1 MSSETARTRSVAS
14 KIETWAENA
23 QPGDVRVY
31 AKSRT
36 GFAEASADK
45 VAAWKLH
52 LAGAVILTQRR
63 EADRSISYLA
73 TRSRA

>member
-1 MSSETARTRSVAS
+1 MSSTTS
-14 KIETWAENA
+14 KNPPAADKLQLWAENA

-31 AKSRT
+31 AKSRF
-36 GFAEASADK
+36 GFADASPEK
-45 VAAWKLH
+45 LAAWNLH

-73 TRSRA
+73 TRSRF

>member
-1 MSSETARTRSVAS
+1 MSSTTPKNPPAAS
-14 KIETWAENA
+14 RLQSWAENA

-36 GFAEASADK
+36 GFADASADK
-45 VAAWKLH
+45 VAAWNLH

-73 TRSRA
+73 TRSRF